1 MQNLVNK
8 TTEKWKHPWNV
19 EKFDNLFDRDERFF
33 SILIKGALS
42 WLTRNIVL
50 YDKPINHFIFNTGS
64 SYMYIES
71 NGYRYSLNEVSGED
85 QIYMKMPRCIV
96 EMDNVSI
103 PLEELT
109 QPYVRGVYE
118 RIVGNEIVGIN
129 AEMRRLPLE
138 VTLKLRYVLSNFNES
153 VVLLQEIIDKLVFRK
168 YFNITYLGQTIKCSL
183 NWPTEQSVQI
193 NKIDMTSSE
202 TNQKSIEFSLNLSTS
217 YPQIDERT
225 ESRNDSIIGK
235 FKQDVCLHPK
245 SLDNKSSDKESIIKE

>member
-1 MQNLVNK
+1 M
-8 TTEKWKHPWNV
+8 
-19 EKFDNLFDRDERFF
+19 NLFHVY
-33 SILIKGALS
+33 SIFIINNGINIMFTKEEIKNS
-42 WLTRNIVL
+42 IQNIVNL
-50 YDKPINHFIFNTGS
+50 
-64 SYMYIES
+64 S
-71 NGYRYSLNEVSGED
+71 NED
-85 QIYMKMPRCIV
+85 P
-96 EMDNVSI
+96 
-103 PLEELT
+103 EEI
-109 QPYVRGVYE
+109 YVRGVYE
-118 RIVGNEIVGIN
+118 RIVGNEIVGMN
-129 AEMRRLPLE
+129 AEMRRLPLD

-168 YFNITYLGQTIKCSL
+168 YFNITYLGQTVKCSL